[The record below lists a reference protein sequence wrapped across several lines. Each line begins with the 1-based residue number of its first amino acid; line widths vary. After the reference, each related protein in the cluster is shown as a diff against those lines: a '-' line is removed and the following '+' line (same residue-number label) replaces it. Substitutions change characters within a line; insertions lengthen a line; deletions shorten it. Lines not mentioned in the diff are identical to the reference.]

1 MACCRYPESLPF
13 PLQLSAPKV
22 VLELELRTSD
32 RWASGCEALQ
42 VRPDWLLDS
51 EQLELNSSKEILT
64 SLLGSEIKERGTGW
78 GERQGLGWGLGHAT
92 PPGPPEEPRRLVSY
106 TNCYPLTSNYPSVRA
121 INYKSAANW
130 GN

>member
-42 VRPDWLLDS
+42 VRPDGLLDS

-64 SLLGSEIKERGTGW
+64 SLLGSEIKERGALA
-78 GERQGLGWGLGHAT
+78 GESARVCGGCQDMPR
-92 PPGPPEEPRRLVSY
+92 PPALRRS
-106 TNCYPLTSNYPSVRA
+106 PGA
-121 INYKSAANW
+121 
-130 GN
+130 